1 MLQRATHLLYSEIKP
16 MASTELS
23 QSSIHALVQKI
34 KQKMFSNT
42 DLYSFISPSAYDTAW
57 LAMIPDPHQ
66 PDRPMFAECL
76 DWELNSQREEG
87 FWGEF
92 DGYGVP
98 TIDCLPATL
107 ACMVALKRWNVGA
120 KSIDKGSHCRFHLH
134 FSYGKLL
141 WFSSKSSS
149 ELLSEIGPFFHFSG
163 MAFIHANAEK
173 LLEEKYNPCPRWFAI
188 VFPAMVELAGSVG
201 LEIIL
206 SDGLKATVAKIFN
219 QRLQILNTYT

>member
-120 KSIDKGSHCRFHLH
+120 KSIDKGSHCLFHLH
-134 FSYGKLL
+134 FSYGNCYGFLQNLQVNYYLKLD
-141 WFSSKSSS
+141 
-149 ELLSEIGPFFHFSG
+149 PFFTFQEWHLFMQTQRSFLKKSTILVLGGLPLFS
-163 MAFIHANAEK
+163 
-173 LLEEKYNPCPRWFAI
+173 LQWLSLQ
-188 VFPAMVELAGSVG
+188 VQLA
-201 LEIIL
+201 
-206 SDGLKATVAKIFN
+206 
-219 QRLQILNTYT
+219 